1 MLLVPIPVWQLS
13 LVSWHLTSCMSLF
26 NTFNGKSLFTSPAF
40 LISYLHSL
48 LVFIPLFSA
57 CLSLVLIY
65 SLLSVL
71 SASLHHCLLLVSLS
85 CLPSAASALFIP
97 SVSCKL
103 FLSSFT
109 CFCFSS
115 FPSSFSV
122 SRKPFFST
130 FCCFSFRS
138 SVSHSQAFLVFLL
151 PSLLCLLLY
160 LYLAISLRLVF

>member
-1 MLLVPIPVWQLS
+1 
-13 LVSWHLTSCMSLF
+13 MSLF
-26 NTFNGKSLFTSPAF
+26 NTFNGKSLFISPAF

-65 SLLSVL
+65 SLLS
-71 SASLHHCLLLVSLS
+71 LHHCLLLANLS

-115 FPSSFSV
+115 FPSSFSI
-122 SRKPFFST
+122 SRKAFFST